1 MNAKK
6 KKRYR
11 SMGISLLD
19 TAQHVVS
26 YHTIDLD
33 FIKV

>member
-1 MNAKK
+1 MYERL
-6 KKRYR
+6 KKRYC
-11 SMGISLLD
+11 SMGIPLLD

-33 FIKV
+33 FVKV